1 MKEQNQQMETEIKL
15 RKTIESDLDTLFEFQ
30 LDDEANYLAAF
41 NTTNYDDKKEYLKK
55 FKKLL
60 KDPTVN
66 NHTILLGNQIIG
78 SISKFVM
85 FGDNEITYWLD
96 KKHWGQGFATNAL
109 QLFLSI
115 EISRPLFGRVAFD
128 NYGSQKV
135 LERCGFIKIGSDKG
149 FSNVRQSEIEEY
161 IYKLS

>member
-1 MKEQNQQMETEIKL
+1 MMKSKIQL
-15 RKTIESDLDTLFEFQ
+15 RKTVLSDLERLFEFQ
-30 LDDEANYLAAF
+30 LDEEANYLAAF
-41 NTTNYDDKKEYLKK
+41 NAANHNDKKAYLKK
-55 FKKLL
+55 YKGLL
-60 KDPTVN
+60 TDPTVN

-85 FGDNEITYWLD
+85 FGDNEITYWID
-96 KKHWGQGFATNAL
+96 KKHWGKGFATNAL

-149 FSNVRQSEIEEY
+149 FSNTRQSEIEEY

>member
-1 MKEQNQQMETEIKL
+1 MKSKIQL
-15 RKTIESDLDTLFEFQ
+15 RKTVLIDFETLFEFQ
-30 LDDEANYLAAF
+30 LDDEAKYLAAF
-41 NTTNYDDKKEYLKK
+41 NSADHSDKKAYIKK
-55 FKKLL
+55 YKGLL
-60 KDPTVN
+60 TDPTVN
-66 NHTILLGNQIIG
+66 NHTVLLGNQIIG

-85 FGDNEITYWLD
+85 FGDNEITYWID

-115 EISRPLFGRVAFD
+115 EFSRHLFGRVAFD

-149 FSNVRQSEIEEY
+149 FSNTRQSEIEEY
-161 IYKLS
+161 IYKIS

>member
-1 MKEQNQQMETEIKL
+1 MKSKIQL
-15 RKTIESDLDTLFEFQ
+15 RKTVLIDLETLFEFQ
-30 LDDEANYLAAF
+30 LDEEANYLAAF
-41 NTTNYDDKKEYLKK
+41 NSADHSDKKAYIKK
-55 FKKLL
+55 YKGLL
-60 KDPTVN
+60 TDPTVN
-66 NHTILLGNQIIG
+66 NHTVLLGNQIIG

-85 FGDNEITYWLD
+85 FGDNEITYWID

-115 EISRPLFGRVAFD
+115 EFSRHLFGRVAFD

-149 FSNVRQSEIEEY
+149 FSNTRQSEIEEY
-161 IYKLS
+161 IYKIS